1 MRAAIFLH
9 LEGDS
14 SGLLGKALEQAGV
27 VCDDIHLYKGEPAP
41 DPGAHDILVTMGAAQ
56 QVWETEEHPWLIE
69 EKAAIRHWV
78 EDLEKPYFGICFGH
92 QLLADA
98 LGGQVGMS
106 KCNEIGILQV
116 NRHEEAA
123 HDPVFSAMEPDG
135 HWMQWH
141 LAEVT
146 KAPDGA
152 QVLASSGDCAIQAM
166 SLGPHVVSIQFHAES
181 SLPTIEKWKDD
192 QITLDAMARCAH
204 PGHYAKVLDDARRLM
219 PATEMNAMRL
229 FNRWIEVNA
238 LGAKRLSA

>member
-27 VCDDIHLYKGEPAP
+27 VCDDIHLYRGEPTP
-41 DPGAHDILVTMGAAQ
+41 DPADHDILVTMGAAQ
-56 QVWETEEHPWLIE
+56 QVWETEEHPWLID

-78 EDLEKPYFGICFGH
+78 EDLGKPYFGICFGH

-98 LGGQVGMS
+98 LGGEVGLS
-106 KCNEIGILQV
+106 KANEIGILQV
-116 NRHEEAA
+116 DRHEKAA
-123 HDPVFSAMEPDG
+123 HDPVFSAMEPAG

-146 KAPDGA
+146 KAPAGA
-152 QVLASSGDCAIQAM
+152 KVLASSNDCAIQAM
-166 SLGPHVVSIQFHAES
+166 SLGPQAVSIQFHAES

-192 QITLDAMARCAH
+192 QITLDAMARSTH
-204 PGHYAKVLDDARRLM
+204 PGHYQKVLADARQRM
-219 PATEMNAMRL
+219 PSTEINAMRL
-229 FNRWIEVNA
+229 FNRWIEVNE
-238 LGAKRLSA
+238 LGEKRLTA